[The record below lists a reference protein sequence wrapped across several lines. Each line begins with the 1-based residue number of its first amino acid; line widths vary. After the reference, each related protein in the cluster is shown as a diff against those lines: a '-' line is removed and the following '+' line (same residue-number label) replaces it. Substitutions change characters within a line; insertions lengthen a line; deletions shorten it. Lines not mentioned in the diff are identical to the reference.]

1 MANRTGKSSGARAK
15 GRGGGRGRS
24 RKRRPEPGAAQ
35 VNGVDGA
42 TGAGAATGE
51 RGAARNA
58 VQTGTEKRRAGTA
71 SRAGAR
77 SQTGF
82 RGALAGAERPR
93 APWHPWPL
101 SELLIL
107 IGAVGAV
114 VGLER
119 AGSGGF
125 AHGGPVLLVGLG
137 AVVLGTLE
145 ITWREH
151 RSGYRSHA
159 TLLALLVV
167 VVFHTAVVLVAAAF
181 GPVPRALNIG
191 LLAVDVALFAVLF
204 RLLRARYADARA
216 RAGLSRR

>member
-15 GRGGGRGRS
+15 GRGRS
-24 RKRRPEPGAAQ
+24 RKRRPAAGSHEGTPPSQAAQ
-35 VNGVDGA
+35 APDQAAQSVRPA
-42 TGAGAATGE
+42 TRAE
-51 RGAARNA
+51 R
-58 VQTGTEKRRAGTA
+58 
-71 SRAGAR
+71 
-77 SQTGF
+77 GF
-82 RGALAGAERPR
+82 RGALSGAERPR

-107 IGAVGAV
+107 VGAIGAV
-114 VGLER
+114 VGLQR

-125 AHGGPVLLVGLG
+125 AHGGPLLLVGLG

-204 RLLRARYADARA
+204 RMLRARYADVRA